1 MTVNELSALTE
12 DLKLD
17 WLTIINKQLLSSAR
31 VTEDDLILV
40 DNPELLNAVSKEISA
55 ADEAYD

>member
-12 DLKLD
+12 DLNLD

-31 VTEDDLILV
+31 VTENDLILV

-55 ADEAYD
+55 ADDAYD